1 MNFYI
6 AEPVTRLPLFN
17 FLVRYIFTEVLKRR
31 FPENSQQLTIFE
43 PILEGLQKVNPIE
56 NKGEYVDRV
65 MCIIDI
71 FAVAEPIKHN
81 LREGLTVANA
91 SARLWNTE
99 YVMVKE

>member
-1 MNFYI
+1 MLLY
-6 AEPVTRLPLFN
+6 EEL
-17 FLVRYIFTEVLKRR
+17 
-31 FPENSQQLTIFE
+31 
-43 PILEGLQKVNPIE
+43 LEGLQKVNPIE

-71 FAVAEPIKHN
+71 FAVAEPIKYN

>member
-1 MNFYI
+1 MLLY
-6 AEPVTRLPLFN
+6 EEL
-17 FLVRYIFTEVLKRR
+17 
-31 FPENSQQLTIFE
+31 
-43 PILEGLQKVNPIE
+43 LEGLQKVNPIE
-56 NKGEYVDRV
+56 NKGEYADRV

-99 YVMVKE
+99 YVIVKE

>member
-1 MNFYI
+1 M
-6 AEPVTRLPLFN
+6 
-17 FLVRYIFTEVLKRR
+17 
-31 FPENSQQLTIFE
+31 
-43 PILEGLQKVNPIE
+43 
-56 NKGEYVDRV
+56 YVDRV

>member
-1 MNFYI
+1 MDSCTTDTSIHEYI
-6 AEPVTRLPLFN
+6 AF
-17 FLVRYIFTEVLKRR
+17 LKRR

-81 LREGLTVANA
+81 LKEGLTVANA